1 MEVKVN
7 KFLNRAGGGSNLTSN
22 PSNFKFALTHSSF
35 DGCFCLFLLAGG
47 QAQC

>member
-22 PSNFKFALTHSSF
+22 SSSFKFVLTHSSF
-35 DGCFCLFLLAGG
+35 GGCFCLFSLAGG
-47 QAQC
+47 QTK